1 MVRLE
6 CGTDLEH
13 KVINWD
19 NLTRVVSCLGASSKM
34 GDNFKTLEMILCE
47 LFDTEEPMMIHSLYT
62 LVQSP
67 LQEADPVTKNYLL
80 VC

>member
-1 MVRLE
+1 MNIPVMDQSKSKSFSNSIFIGFVIHKVQLIRWRGHLVRLE

-34 GDNFKTLEMILCE
+34 GDNFKTLEM
-47 LFDTEEPMMIHSLYT
+47 S
-62 LVQSP
+62 Q
-67 LQEADPVTKNYLL
+67 
-80 VC
+80 